1 MGRPPV
7 APTSRWGVTGG
18 GDAQSAGIFQKIQ
31 DSHGDPIGAISVDI
45 AADTSRSDFGN
56 SSAGL
61 FALFVGD
68 MLADPPDFVLADSHD
83 FGKVLPDSPEY
94 ATLSTGQISASEA
107 TILIQITRAFAVPTE
122 LDLYIDNVVQ
132 DQNVD
137 PVVGAITAP
146 VDPVQLGTVVFASA
160 SFTDANPQDTLT
172 GVFDWGDGTS
182 SAATVTGPN
191 GSGSASGSHTYSQAG
206 VYTVTLTITDS
217 SDGGDSSIFEFVV
230 VFDPNDGFVT
240 GGGWIDSAAGA
251 YVPEPSLVG
260 RANFGFVSKYKQG
273 ANTPT
278 GKTQFRF
285 KVANLD
291 FHSDVYDW
299 LLVAGA
305 KAQFKGTG
313 SINNAGNYG
322 FILTAVDGK
331 INGGNGTDKFRIKI
345 WDKSNGDSV
354 VYDNQAE
361 SNDDD
366 TLTTVIAG
374 GSIAIHKN

>member
-1 MGRPPV
+1 MIFAGDIPV
-7 APTSRWGVTGG
+7 IVNGDFETGDFQGWTIFTTPQGAFKDGAPIVVLYDTNNDGTATRSAYVTMGVTGG

-299 LLVAGA
+299 LLGPKRNSRAPA
-305 KAQFKGTG
+305 ASTMLAIMG
-313 SINNAGNYG
+313 S
-322 FILTAVDGK
+322 
-331 INGGNGTDKFRIKI
+331 
-345 WDKSNGDSV
+345 S
-354 VYDNQAE
+354 
-361 SNDDD
+361 
-366 TLTTVIAG
+366 
-374 GSIAIHKN
+374 